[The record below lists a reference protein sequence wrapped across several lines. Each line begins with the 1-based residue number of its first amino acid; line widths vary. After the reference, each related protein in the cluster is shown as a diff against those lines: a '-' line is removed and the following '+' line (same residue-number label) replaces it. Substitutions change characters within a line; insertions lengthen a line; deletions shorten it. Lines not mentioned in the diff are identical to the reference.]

1 MRVRVRDNEI
11 QQTNEEERTKR
22 EIKEKESKRDKA

>member
-11 QQTNEEERTKR
+11 QQTNKEERTKR
-22 EIKEKESKRDKA
+22 EIKEKESKREKA